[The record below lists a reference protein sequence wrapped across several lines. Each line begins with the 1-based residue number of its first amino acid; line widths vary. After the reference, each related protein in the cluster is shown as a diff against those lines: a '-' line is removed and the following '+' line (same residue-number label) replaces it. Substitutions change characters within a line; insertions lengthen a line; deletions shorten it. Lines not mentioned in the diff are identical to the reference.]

1 MKHMLLSAVLS
12 FGAVY
17 LAVQGGSNFESVD
30 EILFVVYAFVS
41 GKNKANVVPFKRH
54 LGNHYVIGPKKLY
67 LFHTMFFA
75 ECFVQIVW

>member
-41 GKNKANVVPFKRH
+41 GKKIRQTFHSGKFKRH
-54 LGNHYVIGPKKLY
+54 LGNHYVIGPK
-67 LFHTMFFA
+67 
-75 ECFVQIVW
+75 